1 MKRALKVFGGNYD
14 GRHRLIMATTSK
26 TRFCL
31 LTGCKGSHTS
41 ETANV
46 IEVPLAMRWPET
58 PFLKK
63 YSPHDAPYIRAALT
77 NTHGKRRV
85 TLLKNQKC
93 HGWPTCGCTEQGD
106 ISDEG
111 YCSHPSRTIDDSV
124 LVNIRRA
131 RRARRA
137 ASSPSA
143 DSGVRPGCAKP
154 SRSKTRPDR
163 A

>member
-1 MKRALKVFGGNYD
+1 MTRALKVFGGNYD
-14 GRHRLIMATTSK
+14 GQHRLIMATTSK

-46 IEVPLAMRWPET
+46 IEVPLAMASPEI

-63 YSPHDAPYIRAALT
+63 YSPHNAPYVRAALA
-77 NTHGKRRV
+77 NAPGKNRV
-85 TLLKNQKC
+85 MRLPDQA
-93 HGWPTCGCTEQGD
+93 P
-106 ISDEG
+106 
-111 YCSHPSRTIDDSV
+111 
-124 LVNIRRA
+124 
-131 RRARRA
+131 RA

-143 DSGVRPGCAKP
+143 DSGIRRGCAKP